1 MEFKEL
7 IKDIKKIDLGIVK
20 NSDVKMFQSEKEA
33 IEYYNDAVDN
43 VISGNTD
50 IAVIK
55 LRKVLNLS
63 PDFDEA
69 SKLLDKVRQF
79 EASRS
84 IGDKVYD
91 NIRGNDSRKF
101 GRKKSLPQKL
111 HINPRILLK
120 IIIVIFVIAITT
132 FICILMINLLGKPNE
147 SEPQNTEVTYSQK
160 EVDELNQQI
169 KELRDNLILS
179 EQETQDALSGTADSE
194 EVIANLLEENSR
206 TEALLELYQA
216 AYLFEIEQYITSAD
230 IAGSLDAEM
239 YKGAEKELYNEVYTK
254 ATTMAAD
261 SLFTIGLD
269 LYNQKDYEGAIANL
283 SKVESYN
290 PIHENIGR
298 CYFLMGISYYELDN
312 ATRAIEM
319 YQKAEGI
326 TTYTNKTGLLYYTG
340 KAYQK
345 LGNYEKARSH
355 YNTLISDYPTSD
367 YVGYAKDR
375 LKEME

>member
-1 MEFKEL
+1 
-7 IKDIKKIDLGIVK
+7 
-20 NSDVKMFQSEKEA
+20 
-33 IEYYNDAVDN
+33 
-43 VISGNTD
+43 
-50 IAVIK
+50 
-55 LRKVLNLS
+55 
-63 PDFDEA
+63 
-69 SKLLDKVRQF
+69 
-79 EASRS
+79 
-84 IGDKVYD
+84 
-91 NIRGNDSRKF
+91 
-101 GRKKSLPQKL
+101 
-111 HINPRILLK
+111 
-120 IIIVIFVIAITT
+120 
-132 FICILMINLLGKPNE
+132 
-147 SEPQNTEVTYSQK
+147 
-160 EVDELNQQI
+160 
-169 KELRDNLILS
+169 
-179 EQETQDALSGTADSE
+179 
-194 EVIANLLEENSR
+194 
-206 TEALLELYQA
+206 
-216 AYLFEIEQYITSAD
+216 
-230 IAGSLDAEM
+230 
-239 YKGAEKELYNEVYTK
+239 
-254 ATTMAAD
+254 MAAD